1 VPSPSPG
8 SPNAYDRVSM
18 QPPQLQWDFQFANND
33 IFDTNIPIQG
43 EFDTAIF
50 NSTQEFWENF
60 PGEVEMY

>member
-1 VPSPSPG
+1 
-8 SPNAYDRVSM
+8 M